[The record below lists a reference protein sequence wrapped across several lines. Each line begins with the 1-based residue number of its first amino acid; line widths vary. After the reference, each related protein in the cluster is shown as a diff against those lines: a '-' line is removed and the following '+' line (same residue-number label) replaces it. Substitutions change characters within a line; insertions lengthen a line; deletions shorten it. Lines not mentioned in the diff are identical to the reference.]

1 MRFEILCKIDWL
13 SIRSE
18 AYVCGIIG
26 ERENVPD
33 IISESE
39 ALVKEIED
47 ILGYNPTLTQL
58 YYEMA
63 SYFFEAKNLDF
74 YEQRLKDIQ
83 GRTIGDDMK
92 NLPELGEAIRRIRKA
107 QSQGVITP
115 NEKKAIEKNIRM
127 LVGLWIEIIESIGA
141 DIESIKS
148 GLKRPQQSRK
158 KREADD
164 TDVYLTDEEK
174 AFFRLYP
181 EYFRTTADGKMEFFK
196 RSGRGKAWKQ
206 FDYIIGSL
214 YITNDKYNDNIQRLM
229 KYFGCSRIQGREDGF
244 TSMGDSRVN
253 SWQTKINNRKQNSA
267 NS

>member
-13 SIRSE
+13 SILSE

-33 IISESE
+33 IITESD

-74 YEQRLKDIQ
+74 YEQRLKDIR
-83 GRTIGDDMK
+83 GRTTGDDIK
-92 NLPELGEAIRRIRKA
+92 NLPELCEAIRRIRKA

-158 KREADD
+158 KREAEDE
-164 TDVYLTDEEK
+164 TLYITDEE
-174 AFFRLYP
+174 A
-181 EYFRTTADGKMEFFK
+181 EYFQKFPKSFRFSNGKWEFYEK
-196 RSGRGKAWKQ
+196 CGRGKAWTR
-206 FDYIIGSL
+206 FGYIIDQL
-214 YITNDKYNDNIQRLM
+214 YLARNNRNNANIKRLM
-229 KYFGCSRIQGREDGF
+229 KYFGCPRIQGRVEDF
-244 TSMGDSRVN
+244 TPMGENRVN
-253 SWQTKINNRKQNSA
+253 GWKTKALAAAKG
-267 NS
+267 